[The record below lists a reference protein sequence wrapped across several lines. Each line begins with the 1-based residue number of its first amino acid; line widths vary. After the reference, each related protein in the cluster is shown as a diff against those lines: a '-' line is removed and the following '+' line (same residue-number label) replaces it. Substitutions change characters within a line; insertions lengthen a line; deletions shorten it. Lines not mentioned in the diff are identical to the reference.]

1 MPNAFEMLGFHDMA
15 FVARTARTLPY
26 EVHHPRTFD
35 DVCDQADAIEML
47 RQWDGA
53 RPLLL
58 VGGHGW
64 GKSTL
69 AALVCVHRGAKLVDP
84 LELRSIARAREYV
97 RMHRSG
103 PCVIHAVAHVVTLAE
118 IESLLAQR
126 VPLIIECTPKDALND
141 LRELVRRCEVC
152 TLNQPSAHAMRA
164 WLAQRGLAAACA
176 HVVPGDLRATMLD
189 AHTAA
194 PAAARASLMDD
205 ETSAA
210 NLVGVDYAP
219 ELDVDRLAELAELIS
234 ATALFREGEMV
245 QCVVSLLERRP
256 DTCVRAC
263 ADRGWSTVGVT
274 AAKRTILR
282 THASAQL
289 PTTTQG
295 FRNAIERIWYAPRG
309 RVDKRG
315 VQIIDSHAMLKKR
328 RRGKAATVAAA
339 T

>member
-35 DVCDQADAIEML
+35 DVCDQADAIQML

-58 VGGHGW
+58 VGGHGC

-69 AALVCVHRGAKLVDP
+69 AALVCAHRGAKLVDP

-118 IESLLAQR
+118 IDSLLAQR

-141 LRELVRRCEVC
+141 LRELVRRCDVC

-164 WLAQRGLAAACA
+164 WMAQRGFSDAASIM
-176 HVVPGDLRATMLD
+176 VVPGDLRATMLD

-194 PAAARASLMDD
+194 PAAARASLDD
-205 ETSAA
+205 EASAI
-210 NLVGVDYAP
+210 LVGVDYAP
-219 ELDVDRLAELAELIS
+219 ELDVDGLAELAELIS

-245 QCVVSLLERRP
+245 HSVVSHLERRP
-256 DTCVRAC
+256 GTCARAC

-328 RRGKAATVAAA
+328 RRAVT
-339 T
+339 TTQ